1 MPAPTLTEPVKSSQA
16 PRPSAARN
24 PVAESRAGAGKK
36 IWIDLENTPHI
47 PFFKPIIRE
56 LEQRGYTVVLT
67 ARDAFQVC
75 ELADKFGLPYKKIG
89 RHYGKNRFLKAWG
102 LAWRSLQLLGFVL
115 KERPVLG
122 LNHGARAQIVICNLF
137 RIPTVMIMDY
147 EHSKTPFLV
156 RPRWEIVPDVLFNQ
170 DLHCKSKERIR
181 KYKGIKE
188 DVYAPEFKPDPA
200 LRQQLNLGDKDIIVT
215 VRPPA
220 TEAHY
225 HNPESEKFFIEF
237 MERVMRTA
245 GTKVV
250 LLPRNKT
257 QENQIRAGWP
267 AWFKGEKV
275 TVPKQ
280 AVDGLNLL
288 WHSDLVVSGG
298 GTMNREA
305 AALGIPV
312 YSIFRGKSGAVD
324 RNLQKEGKMILIES
338 VDDIQNKILLKARD
352 KEATA
357 NGQSREALRD
367 IVREIESIVAADCR
381 K

>member
-1 MPAPTLTEPVKSSQA
+1 MATPALIEPVKSNQHRGRADALNQA
-16 PRPSAARN
+16 G
-24 PVAESRAGAGKK
+24 SRVRKGTK

-89 RHYGKNRFLKAWG
+89 RHYGKNRIWKAWG
-102 LAWRSLQLLGFVL
+102 LAWRSLQLLSFVIR
-115 KERPVLG
+115 ERPVMG
-122 LNHGARAQIVICNLF
+122 LNHGARAQIVICNLL

-147 EHSKTPFLV
+147 EHSKTPLLV
-156 RPRWEIVPDVLFNQ
+156 RPRWEVVPDVLFNEN
-170 DLHCKSKERIR
+170 LHCKSKDRIR
-181 KYKGIKE
+181 KYQGIKE

-200 LRQQLNLGDKDIIVT
+200 LRQQLGLGNKDIIVT

-225 HNPESEKFFIEF
+225 HNPESEKLFIEF
-237 MERVMRTA
+237 MERVMRTEGIKA
-245 GTKVV
+245 V
-250 LLPRNKT
+250 LLPRNKA
-257 QENQIRAGWP
+257 QEAQLRASFP
-267 AWFKGEKV
+267 QWFDGAKV
-275 TVPKQ
+275 IVPRQ

-324 RNLQKEGKMILIES
+324 RHLQKQGKMVLIENTS
-338 VDDIQNKILLKARD
+338 EVHDKILLQARN
-352 KEATA
+352 KNLAA
-357 NGQSREALRD
+357 GNQSREALND
-367 IVREIESIVAADCR
+367 IVREIENIVMSDCR